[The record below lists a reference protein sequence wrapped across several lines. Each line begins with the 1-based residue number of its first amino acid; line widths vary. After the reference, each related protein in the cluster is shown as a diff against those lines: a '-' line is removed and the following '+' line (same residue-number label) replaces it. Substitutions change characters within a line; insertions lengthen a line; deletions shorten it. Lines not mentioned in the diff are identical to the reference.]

1 MCRALK
7 LLLFPGGMRGLGI
20 TIGLA
25 LAIVGFLYTPAA
37 LAFPHVKR
45 IGDTTV
51 YSVAPIPDVMADRIN
66 RADALLAAS
75 PLVVPGLRG
84 TLVLTDGGWRWRVLA
99 AGNWNVIALRR
110 PFSSVLLFN
119 SSDIVADRVRN
130 GAPGGGE
137 RTLSGTIA
145 HESVHL
151 LTARR
156 YGEIRLTRMPEWK
169 REGYADYV
177 AQETS
182 IRAEDEARIRE
193 RWPDAPGAPILCGPP
208 QGEASAGQRRNVR
221 RRAPVEGLAVRAGLD
236 RRHCRQGRLIMSALG
251 RKRALAAA
259 GEDEARS

>member
-1 MCRALK
+1 MVMRRALK
-7 LLLFPGGMRGLGI
+7 LLLFPGGIRGLGV
-20 TIGLA
+20 TIGLV
-25 LAIVGFLYTPAA
+25 LAIVGILYTPAA

-51 YSVAPIPDVMADRIN
+51 YSVSPIPDVMTERID

-75 PLVVPGLRG
+75 PLAEPGLRR
-84 TLVLTDGGWRWRVLA
+84 TLVLTGGGWRWQVLA

-119 SSDIVADRVRN
+119 SSDVVADRVRN

-156 YGEIRLTRMPEWK
+156 YGEIRLARMPEWK

-182 IRAEDEARIRE
+182 IGAEDEARIRE
-193 RWPDAPGAPILCGPP
+193 RWPDSPVLRYYAAH
-208 QGEASAGQRRNVR
+208 RRVKH
-221 RRAPVEGLAVRAGLD
+221 LLD
-236 RRHCRQGRLIMSALG
+236 SDGKSV
-251 RKRALAAA
+251 
-259 GEDEARS
+259 DELLLKD